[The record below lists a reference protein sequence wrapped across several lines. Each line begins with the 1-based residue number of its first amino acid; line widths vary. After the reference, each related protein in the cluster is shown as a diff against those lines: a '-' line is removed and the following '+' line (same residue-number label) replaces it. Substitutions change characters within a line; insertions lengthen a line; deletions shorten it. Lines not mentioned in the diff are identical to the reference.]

1 MLSILKSA
9 LTYFLV
15 ELGMSENKV
24 FNDFSE
30 IFISTLGKPS
40 SFFFYKNYQN
50 NYLVFF
56 YLKNINNLPSSLIWH
71 RCCML
76 YEQN

>member
-15 ELGMSENKV
+15 ELGTSETKA

-30 IFISTLGKPS
+30 ILFQPWVNLLL
-40 SFFFYKNYQN
+40 F
-50 NYLVFF
+50 L
-56 YLKNINNLPSSLIWH
+56 LKFSK
-71 RCCML
+71 
-76 YEQN
+76 

>member
-40 SFFFYKNYQN
+40 SFF
-50 NYLVFF
+50 L
-56 YLKNINNLPSSLIWH
+56 
-71 RCCML
+71 
-76 YEQN
+76 